1 MEIKMKLGDNV
12 KYTDEDNNEILA
24 VIQAKTEDG
33 KVVISLPGGISLAV
47 DSSDLDDDLDIS

>member
-1 MEIKMKLGDNV
+1 MKLGDNV

-33 KVVISLPGGISLAV
+33 KLVISLPGGVSLTV
-47 DSSDLDDDLDIS
+47 DSSEVDDDLSV